1 MPSQLTRRSL
11 LLGATWFIPIM
22 RVSATELQ
30 KLSSAQGPGKR
41 IAAIEARLGGRMGA
55 AALDTQTGKHFEHRA
70 TERFPMCSTFKVV
83 LVSAILSRVD
93 ANQEKLDRFIHYT
106 KADLLDYAP
115 ITKAHLQEGG
125 MTISALCAAAIE
137 YSDNTAANLLLTIL
151 GGPAHV
157 TRYAHSLGDSVTR
170 LDRTEP
176 TLNNAAPGDVR
187 DTTSPLAM
195 LHDMQTL
202 LLEKKA
208 LSSDSR
214 QRLDA
219 WLVANTTGSG
229 SLRAGLP
236 SAWRI
241 GDKTGSGKNGATN
254 DIAICW
260 PPNRAPIFITA
271 YFVGSSASY
280 ADRCAALAEVGRI
293 VADEFS

>member
-1 MPSQLTRRSL
+1 VPSQLTRRSL
-11 LLGATWFIPIM
+11 LLGATSFITIM
-22 RVSATELQ
+22 RASATELQ
-30 KLSSAQGPGKR
+30 KLSGAQGPGKR

-137 YSDNTAANLLLTIL
+137 YSDNTAANLLLNIL

-157 TRYAHSLGDSVTR
+157 TRYARSLGDSVTR

-176 TLNNAAPGDVR
+176 TLNTAAPGDVR
-187 DTTSPLAM
+187 DTTSPSAM

-208 LSSDSR
+208 LSSNSR

-260 PPNRAPIFITA
+260 PPNRAPILITA
-271 YFVGSSASY
+271 YFVGSSASD
-280 ADRCAALAEVGRI
+280 ADRYAALAEVGRI
-293 VADEFS
+293 VTDEFS

>member
-11 LLGATWFIPIM
+11 LLGATSFITIM
-22 RVSATELQ
+22 RASATELQ
-30 KLSSAQGPGKR
+30 KLSGAQGPGKR

-137 YSDNTAANLLLTIL
+137 YSDNTAANLLLNIL

-157 TRYAHSLGDSVTR
+157 TRYARSLGDSVTR

-176 TLNNAAPGDVR
+176 TLNTAAPGDVR
-187 DTTSPLAM
+187 DTTSPSAM

-208 LSSDSR
+208 LSSNSR

-260 PPNRAPIFITA
+260 PPNRAPILITA
-271 YFVGSSASY
+271 YFVGSSASD
-280 ADRCAALAEVGRI
+280 ADRYAALAEVGRI
-293 VADEFS
+293 VTDEFS